1 MPENHCFANRTLPP
15 AVVFHL
21 NQQHQQTSEVP
32 RLAKPSLSV
41 DYFMSRF
48 SFEEEEFIEEEEEE
62 EEEFAN
68 DVSESILDDEEII
81 EEEEEEEEEFE
92 VEISENSETIRTRME
107 FAHSMEIDQ
116 QQPPHIP
123 SGTIDQVQPIRAR
136 APRMRVSNNY
146 VRHTFQVPQYSILD
160 SDEEDEEIYE
170 EEEEEEYNELVDH
183 QDMSEY
189 LETRTYYYDPVMDID
204 VNEGDEEIY
213 EEEEEEEYNELV
225 DHQDMSEYLETR
237 TYYYDPVMDID
248 VNEGDPVVGDE
259 EQETCAIC
267 LLEYKDEDTIG
278 TLQCGHGFRVGC
290 IKKWLQR
297 KKECPFCR
305 APVLTTV

>member
-1 MPENHCFANRTLPP
+1 MSENHCFANRTLPP
-15 AVVFHL
+15 AVVFYL
-21 NQQHQQTSEVP
+21 NQQHQQISQVP

-41 DYFMSRF
+41 DYFMSCF
-48 SFEEEEFIEEEEEE
+48 SFEDQEFIEEEEEE

-107 FAHSMEIDQ
+107 FAHSMDIDQ
-116 QQPPHIP
+116 QHPPHIP
-123 SGTIDQVQPIRAR
+123 SGTIDEVQPTRAR
-136 APRMRVSNNY
+136 APRMRAINNY

-160 SDEEDEEIYE
+160 SD
-170 EEEEEEYNELVDH
+170 
-183 QDMSEY
+183 
-189 LETRTYYYDPVMDID
+189 TYGY
-204 VNEGDEEIY
+204 
-213 EEEEEEEYNELV
+213 
-225 DHQDMSEYLETR
+225 
-237 TYYYDPVMDID
+237 D

-267 LLEYKDEDTIG
+267 FFEYKDEDTIG
-278 TLQCGHGFRVGC
+278 TLQCGHEFHVGC

-305 APVLTTV
+305 APVLPTL